1 MIKNLIKTAFRNMV
15 KNAGYSLLNV
25 LGLVLGLTSALF
37 LILYISHEL
46 SYDRYHDQVDQ
57 IYRVQSHITETDDEF
72 TWIIAQVPFAE
83 QVIQDYPEVKS
94 TARFINFGRAL
105 FAQDAKEF
113 FEENIYFAD
122 TTVFDIFTYRF
133 IHGSAEGC
141 LSRPNDMVLSETVA
155 EKYFGTDNPIGK
167 SLKSGDTFYEIT
179 GVIEDVPFNSH
190 FRFDGLVSRLSLP
203 EQFGSWGNFGVFTYL
218 LFEDNT
224 NVEAFELKMQ
234 EMYDKYMASIFENIG
249 ITIAYELM
257 PIANIHLYSDNP
269 QEPEATGSI
278 TYVLIFGIV
287 ALFLILIAVMNYMN
301 LSTARSARRAK
312 EVGLRKVVGSGRG
325 LLIWQ
330 FLTESMVLA
339 VFSLVISVV
348 LMMLL
353 LPSFNT
359 LAGKQFGLEVLGSP
373 ILVGSLVGLIVLVG
387 LLGGAYPAFYLSRFS
402 PIVAFR
408 GESISGKG
416 GSVLRKILVIIQF
429 TLSIGMIV
437 CTIVV
442 YNQLNFLRDKDQGW
456 EMNQVISMQL
466 PNNEAASSMV
476 VLKEELLKNPQ
487 VRYVSN
493 TNTSLGQGSSK
504 VIMNIETNEGMANRG
519 VNFTVVDHDF
529 AETLGIDIIQGRDF
543 SPDRPADTLLAV
555 IVNETM
561 VDRFAW
567 EEPLG
572 KRVEVGDE
580 NTVRAEVIGVM
591 KDYHQTGMYNEVE
604 TLMWLYREINPL
616 MYVKLAED
624 TDQSTLEAIGQ
635 VWSGVFPNHPF
646 EYEFLSDQFEEQFGA
661 DKNRGIIFT
670 LFTVLAIVIACV
682 GLFGLSSF
690 TVERRTKE
698 IGIRKVMGATEVQV
712 VTLIAKEFVVLV
724 IISMIIAMPIA
735 GKLMHDWL
743 QNYVYHEGLSIFVFI
758 YPGLIAFLLTL
769 LTISVHANRAARLN
783 PADSIQTE

>member
-1 MIKNLIKTAFRNMV
+1 MV